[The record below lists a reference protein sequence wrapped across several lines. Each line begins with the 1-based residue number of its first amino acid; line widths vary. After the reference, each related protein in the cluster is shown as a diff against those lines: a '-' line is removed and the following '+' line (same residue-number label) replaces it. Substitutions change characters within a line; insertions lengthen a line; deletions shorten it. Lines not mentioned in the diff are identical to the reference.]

1 MSDVSHKA
9 IIEAALFA
17 AAEPLSM
24 ERLQSLF
31 LETDSLSGAEIKRIL
46 GEIKNDCLQR
56 GVDLQEVASG
66 YRFQAKVEYAS
77 WLQRLWEKKPPKY
90 SRAVLETLVLI
101 AYRQPITRG
110 EIEQVR
116 GVSVN
121 SDIMKKL
128 FDREWIKIVGYRDVP
143 GKPAMF
149 GTTKAFLDYFNLK
162 NLSDLPPLQ
171 TMIDFDRIEQQ
182 LGEQLAL
189 SAPTSVIAR
198 PATHCE
204 VAD

>member
-1 MSDVSHKA
+1 MTMNDLSHKQ
-9 IIEAALFA
+9 IIEAALFV
-17 AAEPLSM
+17 AAEPLSI

-31 LETDSLSGAEIKRIL
+31 LEIEAPSGTEIKRLL

-77 WLQRLWEKKPPKY
+77 WLQRLWEKKPPRY

-128 FDREWIKIVGYRDVP
+128 FEREWIKIVGYRDVP

-171 TMIDFDRIEQQ
+171 TMIDFDHMEEQ
-182 LGEQLAL
+182 LGKQLAL
-189 SAPTSVIAR
+189 
-198 PATHCE
+198 H
-204 VAD
+204 ADSTETITE